1 MDKPTVITPT
11 SLLLWI
17 LLAFLLVWLFTFA
30 ILALK
35 REARSTV
42 HESPKAVLPRS
53 ARTSSAH
60 QQLQKFA
67 AVPAKAAALPSLTAK
82 ASQEDIVLERSLG

>member
-1 MDKPTVITPT
+1 MITPT

-30 ILALK
+30 ILAMK
-35 REARSTV
+35 REAGSAV
-42 HESPKAVLPRS
+42 NESPKAILPRS
-53 ARTSSAH
+53 ALTSSAH

-67 AVPAKAAALPSLTAK
+67 AVPAKAAALPSLTTK
-82 ASQEDIVLERSLG
+82 ASKEDILLERSLG